1 MKKVYEGSLYESYN
15 FPVSVKL
22 FQNVNILQNEASRV
36 VGDHHNFS
44 CSFLTTLLSPV
55 QH

>member
-22 FQNVNILQNEASRV
+22 FQNLNILQNEASKM
-36 VGDHHNFS
+36 VGGHHNFS
-44 CSFLTTLLSPV
+44 CSFLTPLLFPV